1 MYLEYGTAIGICSA
15 FRKMATLRGYA
26 VRTHAA
32 LPIALP
38 SIIHLAGRFQLG
50 GGPHS
55 CLDGDGRLHDR
66 AFLDVAVLPNCVEV
80 SGNAGGHLAA
90 AVGQGASL
98 TVLRNLCAPL
108 SRPPYGARS
117 ACDWEKPGR
126 DIQPRIKYH

>member
-15 FRKMATLRGYA
+15 FRKLATLRGYA

-66 AFLDVAVLPNCVEV
+66 AFLDVAVLPKLRRSERQCRRASGCSGWTGCVV
-80 SGNAGGHLAA
+80 NGPS
-90 AVGQGASL
+90 
-98 TVLRNLCAPL
+98 
-108 SRPPYGARS
+108 
-117 ACDWEKPGR
+117 
-126 DIQPRIKYH
+126 